1 MWKKLLCKPRGKP
14 GDITSGTLAADAV
27 MSDGFL
33 ESVGTSRK
41 SFLIRDL
48 LNSPAD
54 DPLDRGAGRLS
65 PDVSQEASDVDPVG
79 IIDPSKLSPAA
90 VAVRSSST
98 GGTSSA
104 LICPWL
110 PGPFGLLFG
119 GVLPA
124 QYNLNSNAA
133 AAQPLW
139 TSTQLVAY
147 EGLYTNENNSS
158 MDISSKNISTPDT
171 PDDQIDLSDPNRLSP
186 SLLRKNRR
194 NRTVFTEV
202 QLMGLERRFDMQKY
216 LSTPDRAELARALG
230 LTQLQVKTWYQN
242 RRMKWKK
249 QVMQGGCPIPPTRPK
264 GRPKKNS
271 IPSRSELDLPPM
283 IIHDLEHIASSAR
296 FTIAAGAPATAI
308 SRTNASPRTES
319 IVDSQSD
326 RGGPA

>member
-1 MWKKLLCKPRGKP
+1 M
-14 GDITSGTLAADAV
+14 I
-27 MSDGFL
+27 F
-33 ESVGTSRK
+33 
-41 SFLIRDL
+41 
-48 LNSPAD
+48 N
-54 DPLDRGAGRLS
+54 
-65 PDVSQEASDVDPVG
+65 
-79 IIDPSKLSPAA
+79 
-90 VAVRSSST
+90 
-98 GGTSSA
+98 
-104 LICPWL
+104 
-110 PGPFGLLFG
+110 
-119 GVLPA
+119 
-124 QYNLNSNAA
+124 
-133 AAQPLW
+133 
-139 TSTQLVAY
+139 
-147 EGLYTNENNSS
+147 
-158 MDISSKNISTPDT
+158 
-171 PDDQIDLSDPNRLSP
+171 LSDPNRLSP